1 VKAGAF
7 FYHPLTM
14 SELLQDRLRKML
26 PQAKQTT
33 LREMLAAGRVRVNG
47 LVVNRMK
54 HLVQLTDQ
62 VDVVDRNAVDSGTQH
77 SPSLHPLKLI
87 FEDADVLV
95 IDKPAGL
102 LTSTV
107 PREPRPTAL
116 AIVRRY
122 VQQREPAARVGSIHR
137 LDRDASGLLVFS
149 KSDDAYRSLKQ
160 QFFKHG
166 VERVYIAITHGAPT
180 PFAGRIESR
189 LVELPD
195 GSVRSS
201 RRPGAGELA
210 ISEFETVAREKGL
223 AAVRVKLHTG
233 RKHQIRVHLSE
244 RGVPIV
250 GDRVYGKQ
258 SDKEPRLMLAAVV
271 LGFVHPRTGQS
282 MRFEL
287 SIPRE
292 FPLFCRT
299 LDPRRKR
306 VDDK

>member
-1 VKAGAF
+1 
-7 FYHPLTM
+7 M
-14 SELLQDRLRKML
+14 SELLQDRLRKMF

-33 LREMLAAGRVRVNG
+33 LRQMLRSGRVRVNAAMAT
-47 LVVNRMK
+47 RMK
-54 HLVQLTDQ
+54 QPLEPGDKVEVTDRKTDERHTHPQ
-62 VDVVDRNAVDSGTQH
+62 A
-77 SPSLHPLKLI
+77 SLHPLKLV
-87 FEDADVLV
+87 FEDADILV
-95 IDKPAGL
+95 VDKPAGL

-122 VQQREPAARVGSIHR
+122 VQEREPAARVGSIHR
-137 LDRDASGLLVFS
+137 LDRDASGLLIFS

-160 QFFKHG
+160 QFFEHS
-166 VERVYIAITHGAPT
+166 VERVYMAITHGTPT
-180 PFAGRIESR
+180 PPAGRVESR

-210 ISEFETVAREKGL
+210 ISAYESIAREKSL

-250 GDRVYGKQ
+250 GDRLYGKAHEKA
-258 SDKEPRLMLAAVV
+258 SRLMLAALV

-282 MRFEL
+282 VRFEL
-287 SIPRE
+287 PVPRE

-299 LDPRRKR
+299 LDPQLKR
-306 VDDK
+306 VDDE